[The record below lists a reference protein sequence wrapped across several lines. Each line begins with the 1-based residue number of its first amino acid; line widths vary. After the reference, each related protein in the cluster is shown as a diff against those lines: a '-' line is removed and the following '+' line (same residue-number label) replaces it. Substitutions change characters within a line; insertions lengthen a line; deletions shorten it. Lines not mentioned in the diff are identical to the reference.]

1 MSDAYRSY
9 LELLETL
16 RDKVEALSELAKK
29 KIEAAGNDDLM
40 ALNEVIKQEQ
50 ALALSFRG
58 LERTREKLVEEMGLQ
73 EVALSQLATR
83 YPLEMREEA
92 RQAAAALQDE
102 FQTYQGVAK
111 TARGVLERNLYEV
124 ESILTSLGGPLPE
137 ESPAAGP
144 RPGYKPPAAEAPAP
158 PPSMRTDFRA

>member
-83 YPLEMREEA
+83 YPLEMREA
-92 RQAAAALQDE
+92 
-102 FQTYQGVAK
+102 Y
-111 TARGVLERNLYEV
+111 N
-124 ESILTSLGGPLPE
+124 
-137 ESPAAGP
+137 PAAGRLP
-144 RPGYKPPAAEAPAP
+144 DSPPAEARPGW
-158 PPSMRTDFRA
+158 